1 MEEFSTYGLWF
12 QSKVCMRYDKGKF
25 FMICIMIFELIWALN
40 HLLQVWWHRVP
51 IICLLWHVRNGFFY
65 LCCCLLV
72 CSPYAFTYRNFV
84 VPPYVVRAKASYC
97 TNRLWKSGKF
107 LFGFV
112 GNIGKN
118 TDQSFQKGGKTVLK
132 TWICHYVIS
141 TVLLIQERNDKKLS
155 LSVSQQPK

>member
-12 QSKVCMRYDKGKF
+12 QSLHEIWQRKVF
-25 FMICIMIFELIWALN
+25 HVIMIFELIWALN
-40 HLLQVWWHRVP
+40 HLLQVWWHTVP
-51 IICLLWHVRNGFFY
+51 IICLLWHVRNGFFFY

-118 TDQSFQKGGKTVLK
+118 ADQSFQKGGKLFWK
-132 TWICHYVIS
+132 LGYVMI
-141 TVLLIQERNDKKLS
+141 
-155 LSVSQQPK
+155 